1 MKKLFFASLLCGTMA
16 QAGTGCVVV
25 TEEDPVVEG
34 VFDVQWI
41 LTEGP
46 TDDPGAGCG
55 DGVTAE
61 IVAKDTFSGE
71 EYSTIYDCEDGG
83 GQTGLLPAGEY
94 DVWVNIFNGPDIFND
109 ALIAQAVDPQRATID
124 VDGSVVLLDFEF
136 PAGAYIGLTWSV
148 DDGLG
153 EGAQCED
160 LNADGVSVLA
170 TLVGT
175 DTAFDDIYNCSD
187 YAATTPQLL
196 VGEYF
201 VTVNLLD
208 GQESLNEATTEDNFF
223 LEFGNQLYDL
233 GNFTFYLAQ

>member
-1 MKKLFFASLLCGTMA
+1 MKRLFFASLLCGTLA

-25 TEEDPVVEG
+25 TEEDPVVDG
-34 VFDVQWI
+34 VFDVQWF

-46 TDDPGAGCG
+46 TNEPTAACG

-71 EYSTIYDCEDGG
+71 EYSAVYDCQDFR
-83 GQTGLLPAGEY
+83 GQTGLLPGGEY

-109 ALIAQAVDPQRATID
+109 DLIAQSVAPQRAVID
-124 VDGSVVLLDFEF
+124 IDGSAVPLDFEF
-136 PAGAYIGLTWSV
+136 PAGAYISLTWDI
-148 DDGLG
+148 DDGQG
-153 EGAQCED
+153 PGAQCED

-170 TLVGT
+170 TLVGPN
-175 DTAFDDIYNCSD
+175 TAIDDVYNCSD
-187 YAATTPQLL
+187 YAATTPQVL

-201 VTVNLLD
+201 VTVNLLS

-223 LEFGNQLYDL
+223 LEFGNQVYDL
-233 GNFTFYLAQ
+233 GNFAFTLI